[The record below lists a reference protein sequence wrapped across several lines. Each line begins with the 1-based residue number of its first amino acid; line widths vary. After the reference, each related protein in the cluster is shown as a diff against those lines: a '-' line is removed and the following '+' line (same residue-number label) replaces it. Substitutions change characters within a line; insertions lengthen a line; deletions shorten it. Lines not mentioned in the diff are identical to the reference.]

1 MVYESVIALLQKQ
14 GYELAEPDSS
24 GWFSTRNLDDFLNG
38 ELLENCL
45 LKINSVQNA
54 ESLKKPLKLYSES
67 IIPLCLKELS
77 IP

>member
-45 LKINSVQNA
+45 LKINLVT
-54 ESLKKPLKLYSES
+54 ERR
-67 IIPLCLKELS
+67 IIEEAVKT
-77 IP
+77 IQ